1 MLGTESLESPD
12 LLLPSRAHRPVLV
25 LPVDPS
31 DDELL
36 RHWTLSEADRREVLR
51 CRGDDN
57 RRRFALQLCALRI
70 FGRFVP
76 NHLAVPVRILNYLGR
91 QLDLPPTLFLPPPH
105 REATDV
111 EQEQRIRAYLHVQ
124 PFDAIARER
133 LTQWR
138 TSRAQDGLTPQD
150 LYQHAEAQLREWQV
164 LLPGPST
171 LERLIGTIC
180 AQTHHSLFEQLA
192 SRLSPGMQHAFDTLL
207 QARPGE
213 TQSTL
218 AALQQYPPE
227 ATAMALK
234 TYIDRYHV
242 VHDLGLAQLD
252 LSDMRPGIIEHLARL
267 TRRYD
272 VRALRRFPAP
282 RRYALV
288 LCFLVEMEK
297 SLLDYVV
304 AMHDQLLTTKC
315 REARHVY
322 EERLRTL
329 RRRVRPGVATLI
341 ATGESLLHPDCPPDT
356 TLAALFRETI
366 DAKALRQAV
375 EDCQAY
381 QRLEERGY
389 VDALHARYPPLRRY
403 LPAFYTLPFVGEPG
417 TASLQTGLQLVT
429 QLDTG
434 VRHTLPPE
442 APTDFVPTAWWPALR
457 QPDGT
462 FERRT
467 WELALAL
474 GVRDALR
481 AGSLYLPASR
491 RHVLIIP

>member
-1 MLGTESLESPD
+1 
-12 LLLPSRAHRPVLV
+12 
-25 LPVDPS
+25 
-31 DDELL
+31 
-36 RHWTLSEADRREVLR
+36 
-51 CRGDDN
+51 
-57 RRRFALQLCALRI
+57 
-70 FGRFVP
+70 
-76 NHLAVPVRILNYLGR
+76 
-91 QLDLPPTLFLPPPH
+91 
-105 REATDV
+105 
-111 EQEQRIRAYLHVQ
+111 
-124 PFDAIARER
+124 
-133 LTQWR
+133 
-138 TSRAQDGLTPQD
+138 
-150 LYQHAEAQLREWQV
+150 
-164 LLPGPST
+164 
-171 LERLIGTIC
+171 
-180 AQTHHSLFEQLA
+180 
-192 SRLSPGMQHAFDTLL
+192 MQHAFDTLL

-218 AALQQYPPE
+218 AALPQYPPE
-227 ATAMALK
+227 ATALALK
-234 TYIDRYHV
+234 TSIDRYHV

-272 VRALRRFPAP
+272 VRALGRFPAP
-282 RRYALV
+282 RRSALV
-288 LCFLVEMEK
+288 LCCLVEMEK

-304 AMHDQLLTTKC
+304 ALHDQLLTTKC

-322 EERLRTL
+322 EDRLRTL

-389 VDALHARYPPLRRY
+389 VDALHARYPPLRRD

-417 TASLQTGLQLVT
+417 TASFQTGLQLVT
-429 QLDTG
+429 PLDTG
-434 VRHTLPPE
+434 VRHTFPTE

-491 RHVLIIP
+491 RHVSFWTLVYDDAQWAQEHPQASGELAMPRAVEQALGDLRQTCDTVAQQAVTGLPANPFVRLQNNRLRPKRDDALEIPPRVKELRRVIETHLPRMRIEELLMTVDRWWGFPRAFTSLSDAPPRRLLPSTALLAALIAHGTNLGVVAMGNSAIGVSADM